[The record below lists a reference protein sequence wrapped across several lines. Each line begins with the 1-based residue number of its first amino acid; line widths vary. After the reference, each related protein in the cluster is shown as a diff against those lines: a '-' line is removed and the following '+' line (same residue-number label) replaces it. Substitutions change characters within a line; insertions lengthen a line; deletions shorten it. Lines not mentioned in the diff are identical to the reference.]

1 MSIYNTPAGETPV
14 TTQQPARRKKD
25 PRYIIYALLTTGL
38 IASLGYIWYNK
49 TQEKDKDQ
57 QQEQQIMASN
67 TKATEAETDYKAALI
82 RLDSITS
89 LNTSLNAEI
98 TSKDGNIAKLRQE
111 IDQLI
116 REGKKDDR
124 SIATL
129 NDKIRQLNS
138 EISTFRDRVAALEEE
153 NSQLTAENTIVKT
166 ERDQV
171 KTELVTTQDNLAQ
184 TNVVKQQLE
193 AQVDVGSTLH
203 ASNFKIV
210 GIKEKSSGKEK
221 ESDKAK
227 KVDKL
232 RISFDLD
239 ENRITQSGMKDI
251 YVAIT
256 APDGTPVTVEALGS
270 GTFTT
275 REEGDKFFT
284 NKIAVD
290 YTQGQKKSVQFDWKQ
305 NSAFQKGTYKVQVY
319 QNGFQIGSGSVD
331 FKKSGFLGL

>member
-1 MSIYNTPAGETPV
+1 MSIYNTPAGDTPV
-14 TTQQPARRKKD
+14 TTQQPARKKKD

-49 TQEKDKDQ
+49 TQEKEKDQ

-98 TSKDGNIAKLRQE
+98 TDKDGTIAKLRADIE
-111 IDQLI
+111 DRI
-116 REGKKDDR
+116 RKGATDSR
-124 SIATL
+124 SLA
-129 NDKIRQLNS
+129 DLNS
-138 EISTFRDRVAALEEE
+138 QIRKLNTAISNYQDRIAALEEE
-153 NSQLTAENTIVKT
+153 NTQLNAENTVVKT

-171 KTELVTTQDNLAQ
+171 KTELVTTQDNLTQA
-184 TNVVKQQLE
+184 NLVKQQLE
-193 AQVDVGSTLH
+193 TQVDVGSTLH
-203 ASNFKIV
+203 ASNFKIT
-210 GIKEKSSGKEK
+210 GIKEKSSGREK
-221 ESDKAK
+221 ETDKAK

-239 ENRITQSGMKDI
+239 ENRITQSGMKDV

-270 GTFTT
+270 GTFTS
-275 REEGDKFFT
+275 REEGERFFT
-284 NKIAVD
+284 NKVSVD
-290 YTQGQKKSVQFDWKQ
+290 YTQGQKKNVQFDWKQ
-305 NSAFQKGTYKVQVY
+305 NSDFKTGTYKVQVY

-331 FKKSGFLGL
+331 FRKGLF